1 MSEKL
6 IESLVDIGLSD
17 NEARVY
23 LAGLEL
29 GPCTVL
35 QLAKHSGVKRT
46 TIYTV
51 IESLQAVELIKI
63 ELYGWKKLFTALKPD
78 NLGTAL
84 NRRQKLLTS
93 LIPKLENLQTSKSSR
108 SELSYW
114 EGLKAVKNVYN
125 QLLQTI
131 ELGQDYL
138 VLGNQEIWL
147 KLDPVFFQDFMSRRA
162 LLNLKIR
169 IIFTDTPTSREFL
182 ALQKKLG
189 ASIRLLPEGVTMT
202 TNLVI
207 TPNQVIIN
215 QLLSPPTA
223 IVITNP
229 SIIQTHVQTFE
240 LLWQF
245 CNTSKTI

>member
-1 MSEKL
+1 
-6 IESLVDIGLSD
+6 
-17 NEARVY
+17 
-23 LAGLEL
+23 
-29 GPCTVL
+29 
-35 QLAKHSGVKRT
+35 
-46 TIYTV
+46 
-51 IESLQAVELIKI
+51 
-63 ELYGWKKLFTALKPD
+63 
-78 NLGTAL
+78 
-84 NRRQKLLTS
+84 
-93 LIPKLENLQTSKSSR
+93 
-108 SELSYW
+108 
-114 EGLKAVKNVYN
+114 
-125 QLLQTI
+125 
-131 ELGQDYL
+131 